1 MVSREQVSSE
11 RLSESVVLVTGGT
24 GSFGETAVIRALHG
38 NAAEVR
44 VFSRDELKQDL
55 LRQKLSDARLRF
67 YIGDTRDSSSFGNA
81 FRGVDYVF
89 HAAAMKQVPSGE
101 FFPLE
106 IVKTNVMGS
115 ANVIEESK
123 SQGVRAVVCLSTD
136 KAVYPINAMG
146 MSKALMEK
154 VAQAHSRD
162 GSNETKIVVTRY
174 GNVMAS
180 RGSVIPR
187 FISQI
192 KSGEPLTVT
201 DPSMTRFLMTLP
213 ESMDLVEHA
222 FTKGRQGD
230 LLIRKSPAATIGQL
244 AEALKLI
251 FDSGVPVKN
260 IGARHG
266 EKLFESLMSSEE
278 AAVAEDQGDYFRVPT
293 DYRDLRYEAF
303 FDEGGLGLSDVDAYT
318 SHNTTLLTD
327 EQLVKVLEQLPLVEQ
342 EQRTWKK

>member
-1 MVSREQVSSE
+1 
-11 RLSESVVLVTGGT
+11 
-24 GSFGETAVIRALHG
+24 
-38 NAAEVR
+38 
-44 VFSRDELKQDL
+44 
-55 LRQKLSDARLRF
+55 
-67 YIGDTRDSSSFGNA
+67 
-81 FRGVDYVF
+81 
-89 HAAAMKQVPSGE
+89 MKQVPSGE

-106 IVKTNVMGS
+106 IVKTNVLGS
-115 ANVIEESK
+115 SNVILESK
-123 SQGVRAVVCLSTD
+123 RQGVRAVVCLSTD

-162 GSNETKIVVTRY
+162 GISDTKIVVTRY

-201 DPSMTRFLMTLP
+201 DPNMTRFLMTLP

-222 FTKGRQGD
+222 FTQGHQGD
-230 LLIRKSPAATIGQL
+230 LLVRKAPAATIGQL

-251 FDSGVPVKN
+251 FDSEVPVKI

-278 AAVAEDQGDYFRVPT
+278 SAVAEDQGDYFRVPT

-303 FDEGGLGLSDVDAYT
+303 FDEGGLVLSDVHAYT
-318 SHNTTLLTD
+318 SHNTTRLTD
-327 EQLVKVLEQLPLVEQ
+327 EKLVAVLEQLPLVE
-342 EQRTWKK
+342 EEKRTWDK